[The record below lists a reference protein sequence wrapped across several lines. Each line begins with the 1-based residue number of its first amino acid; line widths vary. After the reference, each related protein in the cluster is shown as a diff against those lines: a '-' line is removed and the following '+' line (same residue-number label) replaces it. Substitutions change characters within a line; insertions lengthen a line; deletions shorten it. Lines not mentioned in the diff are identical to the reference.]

1 MKGSRCIRGAANGFR
16 GIYNR
21 LRPCNMNE
29 NTHFS
34 LRGAAML
41 SLGVSLS
48 IYGLHLYYFCYPVFL
63 DLHLTGH
70 LVDKLLDEISRT
82 GLFDSLLTC
91 KLIVVFFL
99 FLACLAHRGQA
110 ERRGSLRRIK
120 TMAALGLVL
129 YFGTFVIFARLG
141 SPAVT
146 SCWYVLVT
154 TVGWLLLLVAG
165 MRLKRHLLVQG
176 TSGDVFG
183 KQKAGF
189 PQEERPITAE
199 FSLHFRGKYRLEGRE
214 RNSWIN
220 LVNPRRG
227 VLVLG
232 SPGSG
237 KSRFIIEPLLAQC
250 MEKGYTLF
258 VYDFKFDALSRQTWN
273 LFRYYA
279 KRYPPETGF
288 YCINFSDV
296 SRSHRCNVLDPSTL
310 RLVSDAIGASR
321 TIFLSINRTWSQQE
335 GKFFVESPINI
346 LAAIIWYLRNYQKG
360 KYCTLPHAIE
370 LLQTRYD
377 WLFSVLSTEPEIRTL
392 IQPFVDAFRN
402 KSMEMLDGQM
412 ASAKISLARLSSPE
426 VYFIL
431 AGNDLS
437 LDLNKADKP
446 KILCLGGDP
455 TRREALSPILSLYID
470 QISRLCNAPDR
481 LPFALVCDE
490 FATVRATNVLTLFA
504 TARSNNVI
512 PILAVQD
519 LSQLRTQYTREEAD
533 AVLNISGNFICG
545 QTAGETA
552 KWVSERFP
560 KVLKDR
566 SSVST
571 NSSDTSVSVTP
582 QWEEAITPAT
592 LAMLSS
598 GEFVGVTADDP
609 GVEAGL
615 KGFHARIVRE
625 EIKVGGE
632 GLPVINHPVDGGDLQ
647 QHFAGVRRD
656 MELLVEREFG
666 KLVKDGDKKGLVV
679 K

>member
-1 MKGSRCIRGAANGFR
+1 MTD
-16 GIYNR
+16 
-21 LRPCNMNE
+21 

-34 LRGAAML
+34 FRGVAML

-48 IYGLHLYYFCYPVFL
+48 IYGLHLYYFCNPLFL
-63 DLHLTGH
+63 DLHLTGR
-70 LVDKLLDEISRT
+70 LVDKLVDEIRQT
-82 GLFDSLLTC
+82 GLFDSLLVC
-91 KLIVVFFL
+91 KLIIVFFL
-99 FLACLAHRGQA
+99 LLACLAHRGQT
-110 ERRGSLRRIK
+110 EPRGSLRRIRR
-120 TMAALGLVL
+120 MMALGVVL
-129 YFGTFVIFARLG
+129 YFGSFVIFARLG
-141 SPAVT
+141 NPAVT
-146 SCWYVLVT
+146 SCWYGLVT
-154 TVGWLLLLVAG
+154 TAGWLLLLVAG
-165 MRLKRHLLVQG
+165 MRLKRLLLVPG
-176 TSGDVFG
+176 VSSGDIFG
-183 KQKAGF
+183 KKKAGF
-189 PQEERPITAE
+189 PQEERPITTE

-227 VLVLG
+227 VLILG

-250 MEKGYTLF
+250 MENGHTLF
-258 VYDFKFDALSRQTWN
+258 VYDFKFDALSRLTWN
-273 LFRYYA
+273 LFHYY
-279 KRYPPETGF
+279 KDRYPPETGF

-296 SRSHRCNVLDPSTL
+296 SRSHRCNVLEPSTL

-321 TIFLSINRTWSQQE
+321 TIFLSLNRSWAQQE

-346 LAAIIWYLRNYQKG
+346 LAAVIWYLRNYKSG
-360 KYCTLPHAIE
+360 EFCTLPHAIE

-377 WLFSVLSTEPEIRTL
+377 WLFSVLSTEPEIRGL
-392 IQPFVDAFRN
+392 IQPFVDAFKN

-412 ASAKISLARLSSPE
+412 ASARISLARLSSPE

-431 AGNDLS
+431 TGNDLS
-437 LDLNKADKP
+437 LDLNNSEKP

-470 QISRLCNAPDR
+470 QISRLCNTPDR
-481 LPFALVCDE
+481 RPFALICDE

-566 SSVST
+566 SSVSS

-625 EIKVGGE
+625 EIRVGSE
-632 GLPVINHPVDGGDLQ
+632 GLPVVNHPVDEGFLR
-647 QHFAGVRRD
+647 QHYAGVRKE
-656 MELLVEREFG
+656 MEALVEREFG
-666 KLVKDGDKKGLVV
+666 KLMKDKSKEGLVV

>member
-1 MKGSRCIRGAANGFR
+1 
-16 GIYNR
+16 
-21 LRPCNMNE
+21 MNDS
-29 NTHFS
+29 THFS
-34 LRGAAML
+34 FRGVAML
-41 SLGVSLS
+41 SLGVSLG
-48 IYGLHLYYFCYPVFL
+48 IYGLHLYYFCYPLFL
-63 DLHLTGH
+63 GLHLTGH
-70 LVDKLLDEISRT
+70 LVDKLLDEIRRT
-82 GLFDSLLTC
+82 GLFDSLLIC
-91 KLIVVFFL
+91 KLIIVLFL

-110 ERRGSLRRIK
+110 ERRGSLRRVK
-120 TMAALGLVL
+120 TMIALGSAL
-129 YFGTFVIFARLG
+129 YFGSFVIFARLG

-165 MRLKRHLLVQG
+165 MRVKRLLLVAG
-176 TSGDVFG
+176 ASSGDVFG
-183 KQKAGF
+183 REKAGF

-214 RNSWIN
+214 RNCWIN

-227 VLVLG
+227 VLILG

-258 VYDFKFDALSRQTWN
+258 VYDFKFDALSRLTWN

-296 SRSHRCNVLDPSTL
+296 SRSHRCNVLEPSTL

-321 TIFLSINRTWSQQE
+321 TIFLSLNRSWAQQE

-346 LAAIIWYLRNYQKG
+346 LAAIIWYLRNYKNG
-360 KYCTLPHAIE
+360 EFCTLPHAIE

-377 WLFSVLSTEPEIRTL
+377 WLFSVLSTEPEIRGL
-392 IQPFVDAFRN
+392 IQPFVDAFKN

-431 AGNDLS
+431 TGNDLS
-437 LDLNKADKP
+437 LDLNNADKP
-446 KILCLGGDP
+446 KILCLGGDL

-470 QISRLCNAPDR
+470 QISRLCNTPGR
-481 LPFALVCDE
+481 LPFALICDE

-625 EIKVGGE
+625 EIKVGDRR
-632 GLPVINHPVDGGDLQ
+632 LPVINHPVDVASLQ
-647 QHFAGVRRD
+647 RHFAGVRKE
-656 MELLVEREFG
+656 MEGLVEKEFG
-666 KLVKDGDKKGLVV
+666 KLVKDESKRGLVV
-679 K
+679 R

>member
-1 MKGSRCIRGAANGFR
+1 MNDSAHFSFR
-16 GIYNR
+16 GV
-21 LRPCNMNE
+21 
-29 NTHFS
+29 
-34 LRGAAML
+34 AML

-48 IYGLHLYYFCYPVFL
+48 IYGLHLYYFCYPLFL
-63 DLHLTGH
+63 DLHLTAR
-70 LVDKLLDEISRT
+70 LADKLVEEISRT
-82 GLFDSLLTC
+82 GLFGSLLTC
-91 KLIVVFFL
+91 KLIIILFL
-99 FLACLAHRGQA
+99 LLACLAHRGQA
-110 ERRGSLRRIK
+110 ERRGSLRLVR
-120 TMAALGLVL
+120 TMMALGFLL
-129 YFGTFVIFARLG
+129 YFGSFVIFARLG

-146 SCWYVLVT
+146 SCWYGFVT
-154 TVGWLLLLVAG
+154 SAGWLLLLNAG
-165 MRLKRHLLVQG
+165 MRLKRLLLVSG
-176 TSGDVFG
+176 TSSGDIFG

-250 MEKGYTLF
+250 MEKGRALF
-258 VYDFKFDALSRQTWN
+258 VYDFKFDALSRLAWN
-273 LFRYYA
+273 LFQYYKERY
-279 KRYPPETGF
+279 RPETRF

-296 SRSHRCNVLDPSTL
+296 SRSHRCNVLEPSTL

-321 TIFLSINRTWSQQE
+321 TIFLSINRTWAQQE

-377 WLFSVLSTEPEIRTL
+377 RLFSVLSTEPEIRTL
-392 IQPFVDAFRN
+392 IQPFVDAFKN

-412 ASAKISLARLSSPE
+412 ASAKISLARLASPE
-426 VYFIL
+426 VYYIL
-431 AGNDLS
+431 TGNDLS
-437 LDLNKADKP
+437 LDLNCADKP

-455 TRREALSPILSLYID
+455 TRREALSPVLSLYID
-470 QISRLCNAPDR
+470 QVSRLCNTPDR
-481 LPFALVCDE
+481 LPFALICDE

-609 GVEAGL
+609 GVEA
-615 KGFHARIVRE
+615 
-625 EIKVGGE
+625 
-632 GLPVINHPVDGGDLQ
+632 
-647 QHFAGVRRD
+647 
-656 MELLVEREFG
+656 
-666 KLVKDGDKKGLVV
+666 
-679 K
+679 

>member
-1 MKGSRCIRGAANGFR
+1 MNDSAHFSFR
-16 GIYNR
+16 GV
-21 LRPCNMNE
+21 
-29 NTHFS
+29 
-34 LRGAAML
+34 AML
-41 SLGVSLS
+41 SLGVSLG
-48 IYGLHLYYFCYPVFL
+48 IYGLHLYYFCYPLFL
-63 DLHLTGH
+63 DLHLTGR
-70 LVDKLLDEISRT
+70 LLDKLVEGISRA

-91 KLIVVFFL
+91 KLMIGVFL
-99 FLACLAHRGQA
+99 LLACLAHRGQA
-110 ERRGSLRRIK
+110 ERRGSLRRVK
-120 TMAALGLVL
+120 TMIALGSAL
-129 YFGTFVIFARLG
+129 YFGSFVIFARLG
-141 SPAVT
+141 SLAVT
-146 SCWYVLVT
+146 SCWYGLVT
-154 TVGWLLLLVAG
+154 TAGWLLLLVAG
-165 MRLKRHLLVQG
+165 MRLKRHLLVSG
-176 TSGDVFG
+176 ASSGDVFG
-183 KQKAGF
+183 REKAGF

-214 RNSWIN
+214 RNCWIN

-227 VLVLG
+227 VLILG

-237 KSRFIIEPLLAQC
+237 KSRFIIEPLLALC
-250 MEKGYTLF
+250 MAKGHTLF
-258 VYDFKFDALSRQTWN
+258 VYDFKFDALSRLTWN
-273 LFRYYA
+273 LFRHYA
-279 KRYPPETGF
+279 NRYPADTGF

-296 SRSHRCNVLDPSTL
+296 SRSHRCNVLEPSTL

-321 TIFLSINRTWSQQE
+321 TIFLSINRTWAQQE

-370 LLQTRYD
+370 LVQTRYD

-412 ASAKISLARLSSPE
+412 ASAKISLARLASPE

-431 AGNDLS
+431 TGSDLN
-437 LDLNKADKP
+437 LDLNNPEKP

-455 TRREALSPILSLYID
+455 TRREALSPVLSLYID
-470 QISRLCNAPDR
+470 QVSRLCNAPGR

-552 KWVSERFP
+552 KWASERFP

-571 NSSDTSVSVTP
+571 NSQDTSVSFTP

-625 EIKVGGE
+625 EIRVGGE
-632 GLPVINHPVDGGDLQ
+632 GLPVINHPVDAASLRK
-647 QHFAGVRRD
+647 HFAGVRGD

-666 KLVKDGDKKGLVV
+666 KLLKDESKKGLVV

>member
-1 MKGSRCIRGAANGFR
+1 MNDNTYFSFR
-16 GIYNR
+16 GV
-21 LRPCNMNE
+21 
-29 NTHFS
+29 
-34 LRGAAML
+34 AML
-41 SLGVSLS
+41 SLGVSLG
-48 IYGLHLYYFCYPVFL
+48 IYGLHLYYFCHPLFL
-63 DLHLTGH
+63 DLHLTGR
-70 LVDKLLDEISRT
+70 LVDKLVEQIRQT
-82 GLFDSLLTC
+82 GLFDSLLTG
-91 KLIVVFFL
+91 KLIIVLFL
-99 FLACLAHRGQA
+99 LLACLAHRGQA
-110 ERRGSLRRIK
+110 QRRGSLRRVRQMMTI
-120 TMAALGLVL
+120 GFVL
-129 YFGTFVIFARLG
+129 YFGSFVIFARLG
-141 SPAVT
+141 SAAVT
-146 SCWYVLVT
+146 ACWYSLVT
-154 TVGWLLLLVAG
+154 TAGWVLLLVAG
-165 MRLKRHLLVQG
+165 MRLKRHLLVPG
-176 TSGDVFG
+176 VSSGDIFG
-183 KQKAGF
+183 RKKAGF
-189 PQEERPITAE
+189 PQEERPITTE

-214 RNSWIN
+214 RDSWIN

-227 VLVLG
+227 VLILG

-237 KSRFIIEPLLAQC
+237 KSRFIIEPLLAKC
-250 MEKGYTLF
+250 MAKGHTLF
-258 VYDFKFDALSRQTWN
+258 VYDFKFDALSRQTWR
-273 LFRYYA
+273 LFHHF
-279 KRYPPETGF
+279 KDRYPPDTAF

-296 SRSHRCNVLDPSTL
+296 SRSHRCNVLEPSTL

-321 TIFLSINRTWSQQE
+321 TIFLSINRSWPQQE

-346 LAAIIWYLRNYQKG
+346 LAAIIWYLRNYKNG
-360 KYCTLPHAIE
+360 EYCTLPHAIE

-377 WLFSVLSTEPEIRTL
+377 WLFSVLSTEPEIRGL
-392 IQPFVDAFRN
+392 IQPFVDAFKN

-431 AGNDLS
+431 TGNDLN
-437 LDLNKADKP
+437 LDLNNPEKP

-470 QISRLCNAPDR
+470 QVSRLCNTPGR
-481 LPFALVCDE
+481 LPFALICDE

-566 SSVST
+566 SSVSS
-571 NSSDTSVSVTP
+571 NSSDTSVSITP

-625 EIKVGGE
+625 EVKVGG
-632 GLPVINHPVDGGDLQ
+632 GRLPVINHPVDGAVLQ
-647 QHFAGVRRD
+647 RHFAGVRKE
-656 MELLVEREFG
+656 MGGLVEREFK
-666 KLVKDGDKKGLVV
+666 KLMQDKSKEGLVV
-679 K
+679 R